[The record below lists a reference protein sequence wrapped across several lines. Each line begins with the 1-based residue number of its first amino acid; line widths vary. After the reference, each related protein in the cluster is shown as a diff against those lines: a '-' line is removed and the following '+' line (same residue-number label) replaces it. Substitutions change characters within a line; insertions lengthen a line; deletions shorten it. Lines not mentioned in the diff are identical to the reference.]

1 VVQLEILLGK
11 MAGHQQVARRFPFMV
26 GRAPNAGLKLEDPG
40 VWDEHFTIH
49 LGPDAQFEMHSR
61 PGASS
66 YVNGNPLQ
74 TRMPRNGDLIKIG
87 AVEMRFGLSPTR
99 QRSFVARELF
109 VWVGLTVISLGQ
121 VALIYWLLQ

>member
-1 VVQLEILLGK
+1 
-11 MAGHQQVARRFPFMV
+11 V
-26 GRAPNAGLKLEDPG
+26 GRSSNAGLKLEDPG

-49 LGPDAQFEMHSR
+49 LGPDAQLEMHSG
-61 PGASS
+61 PGATS
-66 YVNGNPLQ
+66 YLNGTPLE
-74 TRMPRNGDLIKIG
+74 TSVLRNGDLIKIG